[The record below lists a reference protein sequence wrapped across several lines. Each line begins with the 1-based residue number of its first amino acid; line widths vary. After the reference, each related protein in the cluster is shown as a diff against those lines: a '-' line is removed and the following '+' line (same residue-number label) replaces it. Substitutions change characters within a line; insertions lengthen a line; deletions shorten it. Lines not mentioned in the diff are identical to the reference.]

1 VTFYLRG
8 TAISC
13 SIFVAFYS
21 VLSLAV
27 CCVWRRI
34 WRFTQRYSTER
45 SADLLFVLRIAPFVV
60 ATVITLAIAVPSF
73 LLLEP
78 RAIDEKMSGLSMFL
92 GLSGVAVVGGG
103 IWRAA
108 ATSVRVSR
116 AIARWSS
123 QANVIESSLIRG
135 SGNSVS
141 ILRVSAFAPPLT
153 AAGILRSTLWLSQA
167 AKFALTEQELEI
179 ALRHEMVHVRRRDN
193 LRRLIL
199 HLVAFPGMTQL
210 ETAWHEATEMVADE
224 AAVSSEYQALDLA
237 EAMIKLSQISPLRST
252 APTTVLAKR
261 VIRLMT
267 WTRRR
272 QIATNAGWLEYSA
285 CAGAAT
291 VAMMVVTYGQLLV
304 KMHEATEFL
313 MR

>member
-1 VTFYLRG
+1 MNFYLRG
-8 TAISC
+8 IAVSC
-13 SIFVAFYS
+13 SNFVAFYG

-34 WRFTQRYSTER
+34 LRFTQRYSTER

-78 RAIDEKMSGLSMFL
+78 RAIDEKMSGMSIFL

-108 ATSVRVSR
+108 ATLVRVSR

-123 QANVIESSLIRG
+123 QANVIESSLVRG

-141 ILRVSAFAPPLT
+141 MLRVSAFAPPLT
-153 AAGILRSTLWLSQA
+153 ASGILRSTLWLSQA
-167 AKFALTEQELEI
+167 AKFALTEQELET

-193 LRRLIL
+193 LRKLIL

-210 ETAWHEATEMVADE
+210 EIAWHEATEMVADE

-237 EAMIKLSQISPLRST
+237 EAMIKLSQIPPNRST
-252 APTTVLAKR
+252 EPTTVLAKR
-261 VIRLMT
+261 VMRLMM

-272 QIATNAGWLEYSA
+272 QTAAKVGWLEYSA
-285 CAGAAT
+285 CAGAAA
-291 VAMMVVTYGQLLV
+291 VAMMVVTYGQLLA

>member
-1 VTFYLRG
+1 VNFYLRG
-8 TAISC
+8 IAVSC

-21 VLSLAV
+21 VSSLAV
-27 CCVWRRI
+27 CCVWRRV

-45 SADLLFVLRIAPFVV
+45 SADILFILRIAPFLVG
-60 ATVITLAIAVPSF
+60 TVITLAIAVPSF

-78 RAIDEKMSGLSMFL
+78 RAIDEKMSGLSILL
-92 GLSGVAVVGGG
+92 GLSGVAVVCGG

-116 AIARWSS
+116 AIACWSS
-123 QANVIESSLIRG
+123 EANAMESSLIRG

-141 ILRVSAFAPPLT
+141 MLRVSAFAPPLT
-153 AAGILRSTLWLSQA
+153 ASGILKSTLWVSKA
-167 AKFALTEQELEI
+167 AKFALTEQELET

-193 LRRLIL
+193 LRKLIL
-199 HLVAFPGMTQL
+199 HLVAFPGMTKL
-210 ETAWHEATEMVADE
+210 EIAWHEATEMVADE
-224 AAVSSEYQALDLA
+224 AAVSSEHQALDLA
-237 EAMIKLSQISPLRST
+237 EAMIKLSQISPNRCKE
-252 APTTVLAKR
+252 PTTVLSKR
-261 VIRLMT
+261 VMRLMM

-272 QIATNAGWLEYSA
+272 QTETKVGWLEYSA
-285 CAGAAT
+285 CVGAAT